1 MDEGERAE
9 DGRVVVK
16 PTEPPTFG
24 HGSPEEQYLR
34 SHLDY
39 LTSGPGGLVAVLA
52 RAIYGLLLNMLF
64 LSVTILVPGI
74 ILGWLYGWAIPNL
87 RYKVGA
93 QGAKCAASAHHLCF
107 TSYHGPA
114 AIWITAAV
122 FALLGLGVPYLLEYI
137 RGNLSSVPPLQSG
150 KGTTQKVGSRQ
161 TNTALAIGTFT
172 GLSGLVATTAGM
184 VRKLLTAPTELEK
197 STGGRLR
204 QFAAKHRG
212 LLLSI
217 GAAISVPLFAVV
229 LMILALDW
237 GAAHAPFALGTGSP
251 WENLAWAIPALILW
265 WVLFFLADVNTWS
278 LHPPYKQHLSQA
290 FALARTQE
298 AKADEATV
306 LDRLSGLIQQ
316 AAAQDSPGRLPR
328 RTEGRPF
335 ESADPVRGGTKER
348 DTIQAVAISTPELSK
363 GSDLCDRQRQRSRQG
378 PNRGS
383 CAALHFLRQEVTIP
397 SQGIAMRTVD
407 YQELAEYRVTMPTA
421 MAISGAALS
430 PEMGSMT
437 RRPLR
442 MLITMANI
450 RLTSRRSPR
459 SYVCTRETGLPC
471 WPLRS
476 ARWSPQTS
484 SGDQCQMVALW
495 RASSGRRFSWRP
507 GSAGEDTG
515 PAPWALARS
524 SGGR

>member
-122 FALLGLGVPYLLEYI
+122 FALLGLGVPYPLEYI
-137 RGNLSSVPPLQSG
+137 RGNLSSVPPCSPERAPEG
-150 KGTTQKVGSRQ
+150 GVKADEH
-161 TNTALAIGTFT
+161 ALAIGTFT

-184 VRKLLTAPTELEK
+184 FRKLLTAPTELEK

-265 WVLFFLADVNTWS
+265 WVLFFLADVNTCS

-290 FALARTQE
+290 FAFARTQG

-306 LDRLSGLIQQ
+306 LDRLSGLI
-316 AAAQDSPGRLPR
+316 SKLRR
-328 RTEGRPF
+328 RTVPAASLEEQRGAPPKAPTLFAAERRNETPYKLSRSQPPNFPKVLICATANVNDRDKVPTGVRALPF
-335 ESADPVRGGTKER
+335 
-348 DTIQAVAISTPELSK
+348 I
-363 GSDLCDRQRQRSRQG
+363 
-378 PNRGS
+378 
-383 CAALHFLRQEVTIP
+383 F
-397 SQGIAMRTVD
+397 
-407 YQELAEYRVTMPTA
+407 
-421 MAISGAALS
+421 
-430 PEMGSMT
+430 
-437 RRPLR
+437 
-442 MLITMANI
+442 
-450 RLTSRRSPR
+450 
-459 SYVCTRETGLPC
+459 
-471 WPLRS
+471 S
-476 ARWSPQTS
+476 ARK
-484 SGDQCQMVALW
+484 
-495 RASSGRRFSWRP
+495 
-507 GSAGEDTG
+507 
-515 PAPWALARS
+515 
-524 SGGR
+524 